1 MRQGMADARATIS
14 GFVEALTD
22 SEQAAAARST
32 FREKYPD
39 SFWVDFG
46 ALRSMHIGKS
56 DYGLCN
62 TEHLQRTCR
71 QKPFCAH
78 TYLTLSAGMV

>member
-1 MRQGMADARATIS
+1 MLLRCASRVVKGWSHARQGMADARATIS

-46 ALRSMHIGKS
+46 ALRSKHDAMFELGV
-56 DYGLCN
+56 
-62 TEHLQRTCR
+62 
-71 QKPFCAH
+71 
-78 TYLTLSAGMV
+78 M

>member
-1 MRQGMADARATIS
+1 MRSDVEAWNKGDFKTDRMRQGMADARATIS

-46 ALRSMHIGKS
+46 ALRCMHIGS
-56 DYGLCN
+56 FD
-62 TEHLQRTCR
+62 ER
-71 QKPFCAH
+71 
-78 TYLTLSAGMV
+78 

>member
-1 MRQGMADARATIS
+1 MRIDVEAWMKSNFRTDRMRQGMADARATIS

-22 SEQAAAARST
+22 SEQAAAARSK

-46 ALRSMHIGKS
+46 ALRSTHIGRF
-56 DYGLCN
+56 DLW
-62 TEHLQRTCR
+62 
-71 QKPFCAH
+71 
-78 TYLTLSAGMV
+78 